1 MLVRDS
7 FANVSGIPG
16 EEHAAIQDAS
26 TNSVAAVLSASEEE
40 REVLLA
46 TVHVRETLFPAF
58 I

>member
-16 EEHAAIQDAS
+16 EEHTAIQAAS

-46 TVHVRETLFPAF
+46 TVHAHETLFPAF